1 MVDLL
6 LLSLSR
12 LQFAITV
19 AFHFLFVPLTLGLGL
34 LVAVMET
41 IYYKNKDEIWRK
53 MADFW
58 GRIFKINFGIGL
70 VTGLAMTF
78 QFGTNWGSYAEFMGD
93 VFGPPLAV
101 EALLAFFLEG
111 TFFGAWIF
119 LDRNRQKLKAFSMW
133 MVALGTNIS
142 SLWIITA
149 NGFMQN
155 PVGYE
160 MAADGSKVVMTDFF
174 ALLTNSYVWYM
185 LIHTLLSAYLLTA
198 FVIMGICAYHFL
210 KRNNNE
216 VFKKSFSIAVTIA
229 LATAVMLPVLGH
241 GYAQYVAALQPA
253 KGAAMDGIW
262 ETGSSV
268 PMYLIQVPD
277 SSTGSNSVQLL
288 GIPGLASFLYTGSFS
303 GQITGL
309 NQLPQDILPPVDLV
323 FWSFRLMT
331 ILGSLFIIEALIG
344 SYLQKSG
351 KLYTSDKY
359 LKLLMWSIPL
369 PYIAI
374 TAGWNVA
381 EIGRQPWLVYGLLKT
396 ANGLSSVPSSDVLLS
411 IVLISAFY
419 LILIVFEIYLIKKTV
434 VNATGVQ

>member
-1 MVDLL
+1 MVELL
-6 LLSLSR
+6 LLSR

-19 AFHFLFVPLTLGLGL
+19 AFHFLFVPLTLGLAL
-34 LVAVMET
+34 LVAGMET
-41 IYYKNKDEIWRK
+41 MYYKNKDETWRK

-58 GRIFKINFGIGL
+58 GRVFKINFAVGL

-78 QFGTNWGSYAEFMGD
+78 QFGTNWGAYAEFMGD

-142 SLWIITA
+142 SLWIIIA
-149 NGFMQN
+149 NGFMQH
-155 PVGYE
+155 PVGYK

-185 LIHTLLSAYLLTA
+185 LIHTLFSAYLLTA
-198 FVIMGICAYHFL
+198 FLIMGICAYHFL

-216 VFKKSFSIAVTIA
+216 VFRKSFRIAVTIA
-229 LATAVMLPVLGH
+229 LVTSVILPVLGH
-241 GYAQYVAALQPA
+241 GYAQYVAELQPA
-253 KGAAMDGIW
+253 KGAAMDAIW
-262 ETGSSV
+262 ETGSRV

-288 GIPGLASFLYTGSFS
+288 EIPGLSSFLYTGSFS
-303 GQITGL
+303 GTIKGL
-309 NQLPQDILPPVDLV
+309 NQLPRDELPPVGMV

-331 ILGSLFIIEALIG
+331 ILGSLFIIEALLG
-344 SYLQKSG
+344 LYLQKSG

-359 LKLLMWSIPL
+359 LKLLIWSIPL

-374 TAGWNVA
+374 TAGWIVA
-381 EIGRQPWLVYGLLKT
+381 EAGRQPWLVYGLLKT
-396 ANGLSSVPSSDVLLS
+396 ANGISSVPTSDVLLS
-411 IVLISAFY
+411 IVLISTFY
-419 LILIVFEIYLIKKTV
+419 LILMVFEIYLMKKTV
-434 VNATGVQ
+434 VNAIGVE

>member
-1 MVDLL
+1 MVELL
-6 LLSLSR
+6 LLSR

-19 AFHFLFVPLTLGLGL
+19 AFHFLFVPLTLGLAL
-34 LVAVMET
+34 LVAGMET
-41 IYYKNKDEIWRK
+41 VYYRNKAETWRK

-58 GRIFKINFGIGL
+58 GGIFKINFAIGL

-78 QFGTNWGSYAEFMGD
+78 QFGTNWGAYAEFMGD

-119 LDRNRQKLKAFSMW
+119 LDRSRQKLKAFSMW
-133 MVALGTNIS
+133 MVALGTNMS
-142 SLWIITA
+142 ALWITTA

-185 LIHTLLSAYLLTA
+185 LIHTLLAAYLLTS
-198 FVIMGICAYHFL
+198 FLIMGICAYHFL
-210 KRNNNE
+210 KRNNSE
-216 VFKKSFSIAVTIA
+216 VFKKSFSIAVAIA

-241 GYAQYVAALQPA
+241 GYAQYVTELQPA
-253 KGAAMDGIW
+253 KGAAMDAIW
-262 ETGSSV
+262 ETGSRE
-268 PMYLIQVPD
+268 PLYLIQVPD
-277 SSTGSNSVQLL
+277 PSTGSNSIQLL
-288 GIPGLASFLYTGSFS
+288 GVPGLASFLYTGSFS
-303 GQITGL
+303 GTMTGL
-309 NQLPQDILPPVDLV
+309 NQLPQDELPPVGIV

-331 ILGSLFIIEALIG
+331 ILGSMFIVEAIAGL
-344 SYLQKSG
+344 YLQKSG

-359 LKLLMWSIPL
+359 LKLLIWSIPL

-374 TAGWNVA
+374 IAGWIVA
-381 EIGRQPWLVYGLLKT
+381 EVGRQPWIVYGLLKT
-396 ANGLSSVPSSDVLLS
+396 ANGISSVPTADVLLS
-411 IVLISAFY
+411 IVIISALY
-419 LILIVFEIYLIKKTV
+419 LILMVFEIYLIKKTV
-434 VNATGVQ
+434 VNATGVE

>member
-1 MVDLL
+1 MVELL
-6 LLSLSR
+6 LLSR

-19 AFHFLFVPLTLGLGL
+19 AFHFLFVPLTLGLAL
-34 LVAVMET
+34 LVAGMET
-41 IYYKNKDEIWRK
+41 VYYKNKDETWRK
-53 MADFW
+53 MAEFW
-58 GRIFKINFGIGL
+58 GRVFKINFAIGL
-70 VTGLAMTF
+70 VSGLAMTF
-78 QFGTNWGSYAEFMGD
+78 QFGTNWGAYAEFMGD

-101 EALLAFFLEG
+101 EALFAFFLEG

-185 LIHTLLSAYLLTA
+185 LVHTLLSAYLLTA
-198 FVIMGICAYHFL
+198 FLIMGICAYHFL

-241 GYAQYVAALQPA
+241 GYAQYVTELQPA
-253 KGAAMDGIW
+253 KGAAMGAIW

-288 GIPGLASFLYTGSFS
+288 GTPSLASFLYTGSFS
-303 GQITGL
+303 GTITGL
-309 NQLPQDILPPVDLV
+309 NQLPHDELPPVEMV
-323 FWSFRLMT
+323 FWSFKLMT
-331 ILGSLFIIEALIG
+331 IMGFLFIIEAFVG

-359 LKLLMWSIPL
+359 LKLLICSIPL
-369 PYIAI
+369 PFIVI
-374 TAGWNVA
+374 IAGWNVA

-396 ANGLSSVPSSDVLLS
+396 ANGISSVPTSYVLLS
-411 IVLISAFY
+411 VVLISAFY
-419 LILIVFEIYLIKKTV
+419 LILMVFEIYLIRKTV
-434 VNATGVQ
+434 VNATGVE

>member
-1 MVDLL
+1 MVELL
-6 LLSLSR
+6 LLSR
-12 LQFAITV
+12 LQFALTV
-19 AFHFLFVPLTLGLGL
+19 AFHFLFVPLTLGLAL

-41 IYYKNKDEIWRK
+41 VYYKKKDEIWRK

-58 GRIFKINFGIGL
+58 GRIFKINFAIGL

-78 QFGTNWGSYAEFMGD
+78 QFGTNWGAYSEFMGD

-142 SLWIITA
+142 ALWIITA

-160 MAADGSKVVMTDFF
+160 MATDGSKVIMTDFI

-185 LIHTLLSAYLLTA
+185 LVHTLLSAYLLTA
-198 FVIMGICAYHFL
+198 FLIMGICAYHFL
-210 KRNNNE
+210 KKNNND
-216 VFKKSFSIAVTIA
+216 VFRKSFSIAVIVA
-229 LATAVMLPVLGH
+229 LVTAVLLPVLGH
-241 GYAQYVAALQPA
+241 GYAQYVVDVQPA
-253 KGAAMDGIW
+253 KGAAMDAVW

-277 SSTGSNSVQLL
+277 ASTGSNSIELL
-288 GIPGLASFLYTGSFS
+288 GIPGFASFLYTGSFS
-303 GQITGL
+303 GTITGL
-309 NQLPQDILPPVDLV
+309 NQLPQDELPPVGMV
-323 FWSFRLMT
+323 FWSFKLMT
-331 ILGSLFIIEALIG
+331 MLGFLFIAEALAG
-344 SYLQKSG
+344 LYLQKSG
-351 KLYTSDKY
+351 KLYMSDKY

-374 TAGWNVA
+374 TAGWIVA
-381 EIGRQPWLVYGLLKT
+381 EVGRQPWIVYGLLKT
-396 ANGLSSVPSSDVLLS
+396 ANGISSVPISDVLLS
-411 IVLISAFY
+411 ILLISGFY
-419 LILIVFEIYLIKKTV
+419 LALIVFEIYLIKKTV
-434 VNATGVQ
+434 VNAIGVE

>member
-1 MVDLL
+1 MVELL
-6 LLSLSR
+6 LLSR

-34 LVAVMET
+34 LVAGMET
-41 IYYKNKDEIWRK
+41 IYYTNKDETWRK

-58 GRIFKINFGIGL
+58 GRIFKINFAIGL

-78 QFGTNWGSYAEFMGD
+78 QFGTNWGAYAEFMGD

-111 TFFGAWIF
+111 TFFGAWLF
-119 LDRNRQKLKAFSMW
+119 LDRSRQKLKAFSMW

-155 PVGYE
+155 PVGYK

-174 ALLTNSYVWYM
+174 ALLTNRYVWYM
-185 LIHTLLSAYLLTA
+185 MVHTLLSAYLLTA
-198 FVIMGICAYHFL
+198 FLIMGICAYHFL
-210 KRNNNE
+210 KRNDNK

-229 LATAVMLPVLGH
+229 LATAVILPVLGH
-241 GYAQYVAALQPA
+241 GYAQYVVELQPA
-253 KGAAMDGIW
+253 KGAAMDAIW

-288 GIPGLASFLYTGSFS
+288 GIPGIASFLYTGSF
-303 GQITGL
+303 GGTITGL
-309 NQLPQDILPPVDLV
+309 NQLPQDELPPVEII

-331 ILGSLFIIEALIG
+331 ILGSLFIIEALVG
-344 SYLQKSG
+344 LYLQRSG
-351 KLYTSDKY
+351 KLYTSYNY
-359 LKLLMWSIPL
+359 LKLLILSIPL
-369 PYIAI
+369 PYITI
-374 TAGWNVA
+374 IAGWCVA
-381 EIGRQPWLVYGLLKT
+381 EIGRQPWMVYGLLKT
-396 ANGLSSVPSSDVLLS
+396 ANGISSVPTSDVLLS
-411 IVLISAFY
+411 IVLVSSFY
-419 LILIVFEIYLIKKTV
+419 LILMVFEMYLIKKTV
-434 VNATGVQ
+434 VNATGVE